1 MATFQENIAT
11 ISTRKQKRNWYH
23 LNGEERLAWLLVL
36 PWIIGF
42 LAFQLGPMLA
52 SLGLSLT
59 EWRMFTP
66 PKFIGLG
73 NYIEMA
79 TDDPNFFQAFKV
91 TTIYSVTSVPL
102 RIMLGVLVAL
112 LLNAKVRG
120 LAFIRTVYY
129 LPATVSGVAVAMV
142 WLLILNG
149 DFGLLNR
156 ALSLIGIEGP
166 YWLTDTRTVLASF
179 VLMSLWGVGAGIIIY
194 LAGLQGVPNELYE
207 AAEVDGASDW
217 VQFWKITLPMIS
229 PVLFFQLVIGMIDAL
244 QEFAGPFIMTQGG
257 PGNASLFVM
266 LYLFRN
272 GFEFFRMGYASGLA
286 WVLFVYIMVL
296 TLLIIRSSAIWVYY
310 EGEVRE
316 AE

>member
-11 ISTRKQKRNWYH
+11 ISTRKQKKNWYH

-296 TLLIIRSSAIWVYY
+296 TLLIIRSSAVWVYY

>member
-1 MATFQENIAT
+1 MATLQENIGT
-11 ISTRKQKRNWYH
+11 LTTQKQNRQWYH
-23 LNGEERLAWLLVL
+23 LTGEERLAWVLVL

-42 LAFQLGPMLA
+42 LAFQLGPMIV
-52 SLGLSLT
+52 SLGLSFT

-66 PKFIGLG
+66 PEFIGLG
-73 NYIEMA
+73 NYIEMV
-79 TDDPNFFQAFKV
+79 TDDPNFIQAFKV
-91 TTIYSVTSVPL
+91 TTIFSVTSVPL
-102 RIMLGVLVAL
+102 RIALGVLVAL
-112 LLNAKVRG
+112 LLNAKIRG
-120 LAFIRTVYY
+120 LAFIRTVFY

-156 ALSLIGIEGP
+156 ALGLIRIEGP
-166 YWLTDTRTVLASF
+166 YWLTNTRTVLASF
-179 VLMSLWGVGAGIIIY
+179 VLMSLWSVGAGIIIY

-229 PVLFFQLVIGMIDAL
+229 PVLFFQLVVGMINAL

-286 WVLFVYIMVL
+286 WVLFVYIMLL
-296 TLLIIRSSAIWVYY
+296 TLLIIRSSAVWVYY
-310 EGEVRE
+310 EGEERE
-316 AE
+316 TD

>member
-11 ISTRKQKRNWYH
+11 ISTRKQKENWYH

-179 VLMSLWGVGAGIIIY
+179 VLMSLWGVGAGISIY

-296 TLLIIRSSAIWVYY
+296 TLLIIRSSAVWVYY

>member
-1 MATFQENIAT
+1 MATIQENIAT
-11 ISTRKQKRNWYH
+11 LSTRKQKKNWYH

-91 TTIYSVTSVPL
+91 TTIYSITSVPL

-296 TLLIIRSSAIWVYY
+296 TLLIIRSSAVWVYY

>member
-1 MATFQENIAT
+1 MACRRGKCLTFCWGYSIFPCNVLLNRLGAECRLVLRRVSEILELNRLDCMATLQEHIAT
-11 ISTRKQKRNWYH
+11 SSTRKQRPWFY

-66 PKFIGLG
+66 PKFIGLS
-73 NYIEMA
+73 NYAEMISG
-79 TDDPNFFQAFKV
+79 DPLVFQAFKV

-102 RIMLGVLVAL
+102 RIALGVLVAL
-112 LLNAKVRG
+112 LLNASVRG

-156 ALSLIGIEGP
+156 VLGLIGLEGP

-179 VLMSLWGVGAGIIIY
+179 VLMSLWSVGAGIIIY

-207 AAEVDGASDW
+207 AAEVDGAGDW
-217 VQFWKITLPMIS
+217 VKFWKITLADDLS
-229 PVLFFQLVIGMIDAL
+229 GALFSVCHWND
-244 QEFAGPFIMTQGG
+244 
-257 PGNASLFVM
+257 
-266 LYLFRN
+266 
-272 GFEFFRMGYASGLA
+272 
-286 WVLFVYIMVL
+286 
-296 TLLIIRSSAIWVYY
+296 
-310 EGEVRE
+310 
-316 AE
+316 

>member
-1 MATFQENIAT
+1 MATLQENIGAL
-11 ISTRKQKRNWYH
+11 ITRKQNRQWYH
-23 LNGEERLAWLLVL
+23 LTGEERLAWVLVL

-66 PKFIGLG
+66 PEFIGLG

-102 RIMLGVLVAL
+102 RIALGVLVAL

-156 ALSLIGIEGP
+156 ALGLIGIEGP
-166 YWLTDTRTVLASF
+166 YWLTDTSTVLASF

-207 AAEVDGASDW
+207 AAEVDGAGDW
-217 VQFWKITLPMIS
+217 VQFWRITLPMIS

-296 TLLIIRSSAIWVYY
+296 TLLIIRSSAVWVYY
-310 EGEVRE
+310 EGEARE

>member
-1 MATFQENIAT
+1 MATLQDNIGT
-11 ISTRKQKRNWYH
+11 LTTQNQNRQWYH
-23 LNGEERLAWLLVL
+23 LTGEERLAWVLVL

-66 PKFIGLG
+66 PEFIGLG

-102 RIMLGVLVAL
+102 RIALGVLVAL

-156 ALSLIGIEGP
+156 ALGLIGIEGP
-166 YWLTDTRTVLASF
+166 YWLTDTSTVLASF

-207 AAEVDGASDW
+207 AAEVDGAGDW

-296 TLLIIRSSAIWVYY
+296 TLLIIRSSAVWVYY
-310 EGEVRE
+310 EGEARE

>member
-1 MATFQENIAT
+1 MATIQENIAT
-11 ISTRKQKRNWYH
+11 LSTRKQKKNWYH

-59 EWRMFTP
+59 EWGMFTP

-296 TLLIIRSSAIWVYY
+296 TLLIIRSSAVWVYY

>member
-23 LNGEERLAWLLVL
+23 LNGEERLAWLLVM

-296 TLLIIRSSAIWVYY
+296 TLLIIRSSAVWVYY

>member
-1 MATFQENIAT
+1 MATIQEDIAT
-11 ISTRKQKRNWYH
+11 ISTRKQRKNWYH
-23 LNGEERLAWLLVL
+23 LTGEERLAWLLVL

-296 TLLIIRSSAIWVYY
+296 TLLIIRSSAVWVYY

>member
-1 MATFQENIAT
+1 MATIQENIAT
-11 ISTRKQKRNWYH
+11 LSTRKQKKNWYH

-207 AAEVDGASDW
+207 AAEVDGANDW

-296 TLLIIRSSAIWVYY
+296 TLLIIRSSAVWVYY

>member
-1 MATFQENIAT
+1 MATLQENIAT
-11 ISTRKQKRNWYH
+11 ISTRKQNRQWYR
-23 LNGEERLAWLLVL
+23 LTGEERLAWFLVL

-42 LAFQLGPMLA
+42 VAFQLGPMLV

-66 PKFIGLG
+66 PQFIGLG
-73 NYIEMA
+73 NYIEMV

-91 TTIYSVTSVPL
+91 TTIFSVTSVPL

-112 LLNAKVRG
+112 LLNAKIRG
-120 LAFIRTVYY
+120 LAFIRTVFY

-156 ALSLIGIEGP
+156 ALGLIGIEGP
-166 YWLTDTRTVLASF
+166 YWLTNTRTVLASF
-179 VLMSLWGVGAGIIIY
+179 VLMSLWSVGAGIIIY

-207 AAEVDGASDW
+207 AAEVDGANDW

-229 PVLFFQLVIGMIDAL
+229 PVLFFQLVVGMISAL

-286 WVLFVYIMVL
+286 WVLFVYIMLL
-296 TLLIIRSSAIWVYY
+296 TLLIIRSSAVWVYY
-310 EGEVRE
+310 EGEARE

>member
-1 MATFQENIAT
+1 MATIQENIAT
-11 ISTRKQKRNWYH
+11 LSTRKQKKNWYH

-296 TLLIIRSSAIWVYY
+296 TLLIIRSSAVWVYY

>member
-1 MATFQENIAT
+1 MATFQENIAI

-23 LNGEERLAWLLVL
+23 LNGEERLAWLLVM

-266 LYLFRN
+266 PYLFRN

-296 TLLIIRSSAIWVYY
+296 TLLIIRSSAVWVYY